1 VDTGEPFFKPNY
13 AYEFPDQPERGLT
26 YWDWSLT
33 PVKADMGKVTALV
46 LTVTEVTE
54 RIRAEAEKQAQQH
67 LNQIL
72 LDALPDVALLIR
84 PVSREVVAMNKA
96 AEEVGCRL
104 GRPCY
109 EGWTKLGHPCPC
121 CLAPT
126 LWQEGTSQICSGEF
140 SGRWWELHWRPVA
153 DDLYLHYGFDIT
165 EKKRQEESLR
175 DSEEKYRRLVELSP
189 DLIAI
194 HDQKE
199 IIYINPAG
207 LKMLEAVSPDEVLG
221 KNVLEFL
228 DPEDHSKAIE
238 RMIRLQKEGGQSP
251 LYEYRLITL
260 KGRKKVIE
268 VTGIPFTLGG
278 RPAIL
283 IIAYDVTQRKQIER
297 TLLDHQKA
305 RQKLALRMEE
315 IEEMERKRI
324 ARTLHDLV
332 GQKLATLNLHLDI
345 FTQLLPEEIKRELSG
360 RMDESR
366 LLVGEITAHTREIIT
381 ELRPDVL
388 DDFGLV
394 AALHWYG
401 KQFSERTGIRTWV
414 GADPLNYNMP
424 PEMETIVFRIAQEAL
439 TNIAKHSRAD
449 QVEIRLVLRTN
460 ALELVISDNGLGF
473 RFEGFYSGS
482 EKGGWGLTF
491 MKERAVN
498 LGGDLQIESQPG
510 KGTTVTLHLPIAR

>member
-1 VDTGEPFFKPNY
+1 MPDADKKTILLAEDEAIIALAEKRTLEDYG
-13 AYEFPDQPERGLT
+13 YE
-26 YWDWSLT
+26 
-33 PVKADMGKVTALV
+33 V
-46 LTVTEVTE
+46 LT
-54 RIRAEAEKQAQQH
+54 
-67 LNQIL
+67 
-72 LDALPDVALLIR
+72 
-84 PVSREVVAMNKA
+84 
-96 AEEVGCRL
+96 
-104 GRPCY
+104 
-109 EGWTKLGHPCPC
+109 
-121 CLAPT
+121 AP
-126 LWQEGTSQICSGEF
+126 SGEEAVTMAVQNESIRLILMDIGF
-140 SGRWWELHWRPVA
+140 SRGISGPESARRILAKKNLPIIFLTAHSEKDSVEGVA
-153 DDLYLHYGFDIT
+153 GIRHYGYVLKNSGDHVLRSSIEMALALFEAHQKG
-165 EKKRQEESLR
+165 EKNLEALR
-175 DSEEKYRRLVELSP
+175 ETEEKYRLLVELSP
-189 DLIAI
+189 DLIAV

-207 LKMLEAVSPDEVLG
+207 LKMLEASSAEEVLG

-228 DPEDHSKAIE
+228 SPEDHSKAIE
-238 RMIRLQKEGGQSP
+238 RIGRLQKEGSQSP
-251 LYEYRLITL
+251 LYEHRLFTL
-260 KGRKKVIE
+260 KGQEKEIE

-278 RPAIL
+278 RPAIQ

-305 RQKLALRMEE
+305 LQTLALRMEE

-345 FTQLLPEEIKRELSG
+345 FAQLLPEEIKRELSG

-366 LLVGEITAHTREIIT
+366 QLVEEITRHTREIIT
-381 ELRPDVL
+381 ELRPAVL

-401 KQFSERTGIRTWV
+401 KQFSERTGIRTRV

-439 TNIAKHSRAD
+439 TNITKHARAD
-449 QVEIRLVLRTN
+449 QVEITLVSRSD

-510 KGTTVTLHLPIAR
+510 KGTTFTLFLPIVR